1 MKKKFIT
8 QVGDTDQCF
17 IMLKIGSKNYDT
29 CEPKADQ
36 LLNDLLSC
44 VSFTKNNYDFS
55 ESPKFEKAIELIN
68 NKLWGMIK

>member
-17 IMLKIGSKNYDT
+17 IMLKIGSKNYD
-29 CEPKADQ
+29 
-36 LLNDLLSC
+36 
-44 VSFTKNNYDFS
+44 FS